1 MTKGIGITR
10 RAALRG
16 LAAVAALAGLPT
28 GGAKAQVTCPN
39 SCRSMIGPADEWIK
53 GLPIIDAH
61 CHIFNARDIPAA
73 RFISNVFL
81 PNYAAFLSDKGRRRL
96 ERDIIAFMDEK
107 LRKTPGY
114 EQERAFLK
122 ARLAGDPVASIDPPA
137 ILPDFAV
144 GTDKSCFGRDVA
156 ENITALR
163 NLVAIMTEF
172 RHRIFDTLVAT
183 YETEIPDVG
192 VALYTPAMVDM
203 DYWLGAERDTSN
215 VIGDIG
221 TDAFSL
227 PQTSN
232 AQQIE
237 LMEMV
242 QHLNPGR
249 CHMFVSFC
257 PWRQADDEAR
267 GRAPTALDLVKDA
280 VLNRGFVGVKL
291 YPPMGFLPIGN
302 AELPV
307 AAYPEWA
314 ASEPYAGEFG
324 ARLDDALRALYRFC
338 IEHDVPIMAH
348 CAPTNSAG
356 TSMVAGKNE
365 SYALRAHPF
374 GWARLLSEPEFGSLR
389 LNLSHFGGGRDP
401 AVTAEWQSVIGRMMD
416 ARPNVYSDLS
426 HYAELL
432 LDNYSGTG
440 QRCSESAK
448 FLDELRTGFLGGEWG
463 DVRAGRLIYGSD
475 WSMMSK
481 EFYYADYLLVLAQ
494 MYRRKI
500 YGFGGGA
507 ERNARSFLCGNAV
520 RFLGLRT
527 GDRNRERLNA
537 WYEGRKLDP
546 AVLARFDAIDA

>member
-1 MTKGIGITR
+1 MQTKAAISR
-10 RAALRG
+10 RAVLRG
-16 LAAVAALAGLPT
+16 LAAAGAFAAMPGPAL
-28 GGAKAQVTCPN
+28 AQVTCPN
-39 SCRSMIGPADEWIK
+39 ACRSTIGAGDAWIK

-81 PNYAAFLSDKGRRRL
+81 PNYAAFLSEKGRKRL
-96 ERDIIAFMDEK
+96 EREITAFMDEQ

-122 ARLAGDPVASIDPPA
+122 ARLAGDPVANIEPPSTLPEFA
-137 ILPDFAV
+137 I
-144 GTDKSCFGRDVA
+144 GTGKSCFGRDVA

-163 NLVAIMTEF
+163 NLVSIMTNF
-172 RHRIFDTLVAT
+172 RHRIFETLTAT
-183 YETEIPDVG
+183 YETEMPGVG

-203 DYWLGAERDTSN
+203 DYWLGAVRDTSK
-215 VIGDIG
+215 VVGDVG
-221 TDAFSL
+221 SDAFSL
-227 PQTSN
+227 PQTSI

-257 PWRQADDEAR
+257 PWRQVDDEAR
-267 GRAPTALDLVKDA
+267 GRWPTPLDLVKDA
-280 VLNRGFVGVKL
+280 IFNRGFVGVKL

-307 AAYPEWA
+307 GAYPAWA
-314 ASEPYAGEFG
+314 AKEPYAGEFG
-324 ARLDDALRALYRFC
+324 VLLDEALRALYRFC
-338 IEHDVPIMAH
+338 IEHDIPVMAH

-365 SYALRAHPF
+365 SYAQRAHPF
-374 GWARLLSEPEFGSLR
+374 GWARLMSEPEFAGLR
-389 LNLSHFGGGRDP
+389 LNLAHFGGSSDP
-401 AVTAEWQSVIGRMMD
+401 AAMAEWQSVIGGMMD
-416 ARPNVYSDLS
+416 AHPHVYADLS

-432 LDNYSGTG
+432 IDNYSGSG
-440 QRCSESAK
+440 QRCSVSAR
-448 FLDELRTGFLGGEWG
+448 FLDGLREGFLGGEWG

-475 WSMMSK
+475 WSMLSK
-481 EFYYADYLLVLAQ
+481 EFYYADYLIVLAH

-500 YGFGGGA
+500 YGIGAGA
-507 ERNARSFLCGNAV
+507 ERNARSFLCGNAI
-520 RFLGLRT
+520 RFLGLRP
-527 GDRNRERLNA
+527 GDATRKRLEA
-537 WYEGRKLDP
+537 WYAQRELDP
-546 AVLARFDAIDA
+546 AVLQRFDNVDA